1 MADNVKATFDDGKV
15 KELLVAQRLVIA
27 QGIFDAVDDIKDYAR
42 RMCSMRDEHVTGQGN
57 SSMSDLLARLNA
69 LTAVLGE

>member
-15 KELLVAQRLVIA
+15 KELLVAQRLTIA
-27 QGIFDAVDDIKDYAR
+27 QGIFDAVDDIEDYAR
-42 RMCSMRDEHVTGQGN
+42 GMCSMRDEHVTGQGN